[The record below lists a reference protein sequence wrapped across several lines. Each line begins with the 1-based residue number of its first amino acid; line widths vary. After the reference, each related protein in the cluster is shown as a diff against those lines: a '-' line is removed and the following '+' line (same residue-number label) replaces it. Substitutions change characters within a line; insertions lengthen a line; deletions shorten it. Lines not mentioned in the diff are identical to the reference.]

1 MFQYYDTILE
11 GDIIPVQHKGDL
23 LYYAYLSCSDSDGLM
38 VLWDAGSITHVEWY
52 IGARLID
59 RYPLKMPHV
68 AKTYSELSETRLF
81 QPLRFSYPIPM
92 VCLQYEKMYLKVI
105 GAPKASLRYTCHMV
119 YMNLTPEE
127 RMKIATE
134 PYSMHIEQHH
144 EVNPDQLY
152 IHAPIKYF
160 ITSDFQYTNVD
171 SIELLVNGQRTSGP
185 ILPEYFS
192 PYITPAELRSI
203 SYPTPQTIVEA
214 SSMSVDQGTEPLST
228 LWISKYNKLRNYDIV
243 TSASSNST
251 FAYAATRL
259 LGWISE
265 SGAFGRQTEYTVTA
279 SPNPEYAYKSTTSEG
294 WTSTPVFGNTAGL
307 SANTIVGSNVA
318 SKGNLLSATSYW
330 LADTTY
336 TADAV
341 GQYNVYTSTGTL
353 SNANVWNS
361 SNTFG
366 NRIPDG
372 EYSIIPS
379 DAWPVLDENATTF
392 WSNIQFG
399 QTLYTQSITGNN
411 ASSNLNLN
419 VVPAKLFDVD
429 SRAGWVSN
437 SAANVYGYGS
447 NAGVYAVTPLTSWPA
462 FDSNDTTSWTG
473 GNEFQAQLAT
483 IPNARMNAFS
493 NVSNAWLA
501 SDYNDATAWISN
513 TLVYGH
519 TLPSPF
525 LNRVTPT
532 GELYGRTANI
542 VTSLTATSNTGNVAN
557 ALAWTNTLSWTSN
570 LSFGQVTV
578 PQGTYTHTLAPTTSY
593 SNETIA
599 AVISLSTGYTGFSAY
614 RNSSVHFV
622 TNPIPGLYVTNVTG
636 AYNTTRISEATIA
649 TLVPDG
655 EATKSRSN
663 ITGSLVA
670 YTGAVNGV
678 MTSNI
683 FNKFPSGTFTQPTIE
698 LLRGTTYIWP
708 GVFNA
713 SNGVPVTPTP
723 ALTIQGPTGSGTGNV
738 AYTLSGITG
747 TWARGTTV
755 DSNVFTLST
764 SERSGYDTTSTSIGV
779 SVNQMQITSSRQ
791 IVTLGTLT
799 FPAGMVVGTP
809 TTSTV
814 DLLYKSGTIQASGFA
829 TNPTLTITSVNRDF
843 YTSAVATGPSYSF
856 TPISLNQGTA
866 GVSERVLFSRT
877 GRYYTSV
884 KLYKIKDGDAYY
896 TDRAYIDENP
906 PSNAI
911 KIGSNI
917 VIGFYGNPPDIS
929 SVINDGQLYQ
939 LNTQKLSMLG
949 SPSHSI
955 LYGYE
960 SLLINNFYYFTGA
973 DERYYYFYSD
983 KATQSTQMRSYRFE
997 KYTDTYSLGKLQF
1010 SQPPVEFSPSS
1021 YERIYI
1027 SFDKGILT
1035 ITRADNTRYT
1045 YKITENGN
1053 LFRISTMGPD
1063 LMMLKLSEQNYD
1075 KFIRNKIF
1083 RDSTG
1088 RRFSFGTR
1096 TSETTATCQITSGA
1110 TTITNQ
1116 VDIISNNILT
1126 LTISNSP
1133 SQSEY
1138 YLIKPDG
1145 TLIYDGFDGLESSI
1159 YGPLTSISQTFSP
1172 VILLPN
1178 DVSIFLN
1185 TTIRFQRIGDQLF
1198 VYMISI
1204 PSGYELRALRTTYF
1218 FNGTPDNEGELDGMA
1233 GFPIYDRPIRFMN
1246 TTTGYL
1252 VMDYTRHAYSKLR
1265 FQLRNP
1271 GIDAQGYNIYIMED
1285 AYYTDNL
1292 FTAPGYIPYSLIMSK
1307 PFGLTCVIMDQ
1318 SIPNLYMTRTTI
1330 RSVSL
1335 GNGVTTQSFRVFYM
1349 QQNGTF
1355 FESIVT
1361 AVPHEIQSH
1370 PSHIII
1376 TVPSLPKT
1384 ALNGG
1389 STMSVVWTC
1398 DSQNTN
1404 RNLIRFGRIDTTNG
1418 NIATIGTKFAYQTS
1432 YFDFFGSSGDVI
1444 SEYSNVTA
1452 TTMDNLPIQTES
1464 ILLKYGGVT
1473 ADIMKPLYD
1482 ISPVQITITNTS
1494 GTIFSYINPTLTIR
1508 AVSSPGQTD
1517 TLRITLNRGA
1527 SHIHR
1532 IIFNS
1537 TSTTLPVPI
1546 AIRLGGQNAQSITN
1560 DANRKTW
1567 TRTNNGYFTENQFE
1581 FDYRATITSDISF
1594 NLSSIVLLD
1603 ERDGVIGTLTPSQT
1617 SNTISPGFRT
1627 SIPNIGVTASL
1638 NTSAVTDR
1646 YRIQFDA
1653 SGTPTNVFN
1662 VTQNRNEN
1670 LQLHGRFANV
1680 NAAYTIFSNVAV
1692 SIVTPGATTSHSHND
1707 PPNSFRTV
1715 CSLESIGWI
1724 PSGQLACSYT
1734 LAPYQGATISL
1745 MFPRAVTVGRVDI
1758 NSSYSGF
1765 QIFNEASLVS
1775 FSRSGNAYT
1784 FTTPQSISALN
1795 IQPDA
1800 PTSIRLLTLSN
1811 IIVYDDIGCR
1821 ISPSIPGTTLTMY
1834 SGGVRLATPDGNVYT
1849 GYSFDASETRSL
1861 TNFRNKQVTF
1871 TTNVHANALTAG
1883 APISDIPITNVGGTV
1898 SARSVNS
1905 SSSGNIP
1912 TLSGT
1917 VREYAV
1923 SFTVSSW
1930 NGTTPVINSNTL
1942 VANVFEGGRNQANA
1956 FITLASSQ
1964 VYGGVMS
1971 SNLGS
1976 LYTVSARNSD
1986 SAAWVPAVIGT
1997 SYSRYSYTVT
2007 QSNVY
2012 QPSVYFKLIR
2022 PSGVELH
2029 KDQMLFTFITGTR
2042 FLIQDTI
2049 TGNYIGLSGSVTI
2062 ETAINP
2068 ITFEVFNDPSVYNN
2082 NDGGVA
2088 LKAVAGLNADNEFLR
2103 HRGFTVYSEG
2113 FQGGNFDFAWK
2124 FIPSGGPNE
2133 YTIYNW
2139 FGGGYYLDFDGTNTR
2154 ITTNSP
2160 PRVWR
2165 LVNTDLPVGIA
2176 PVGEYRLTPGVP
2188 PGLFTREGHTAP
2200 HSGTAT
2206 LTFPRPVTVT
2216 RILVSG
2222 TSVVFND
2229 TSYTNGEAILQTPV
2243 TSHTF
2248 TFSSFTN
2255 VTRILLF
2262 NARGLITPRLV
2273 GTERTPTGN
2282 YWMSNTL
2289 SSNVLVTP
2297 PVFGWTF
2304 PNANVTGYTIT
2315 SSQRLPYKLNV
2326 SSGATVL
2333 DRWVNVNAQSYTTLF
2348 PAPRQLTSL
2357 GCNVLELVD
2366 TSTIDCS
2373 LQLIVYS
2380 CTFTSTSTISSNIYG
2395 PPVFCTVSGPSVPT
2409 GSRTVISNLQLG
2421 TDITTFDFGANVV
2434 NIRDITYSTLTT
2446 LTTTPGLLRIL
2457 GPSVS
2462 VVGRLDSE
2470 PGVTY
2475 RGQISHPDITGSWNG
2490 IQLGQQFSSLS
2501 LTNTSPLQ
2509 LGGQTDLYPFS
2520 QVGIQL
2526 GGTLG
2531 YTVISSL
2538 TYMVDGHL
2546 YAYRLQNVGTSAIVN
2561 AVPGAT
2567 FVSEVVNGVTYDRI
2581 TITFPDSISQI
2592 QIYGIT
2598 VTATP
2603 PKPNW
2608 NIWCR
2613 PPQSGQAFGIVT
2625 DEGGT
2630 PLPSSVTIVTLP
2642 TQPPFSNIFGVRM
2655 SRSTPCHFSN
2665 IILYN
2670 NLGAAV
2676 NTNDVRG
2683 RGLESFSFTPQS
2695 PVQFKSYS
2703 FVSDPPITSWT
2714 LKHGLAT
2721 IDSVLVN
2728 SNVNVYRE
2736 LPTSVITSGAITLE
2750 ISNAVGR
2757 AQISDF
2763 KLYSEA
2769 YQMVT
2774 SNATAQVMY
2783 GSALAGRYAIYT
2795 SSSPTYENTLMAY
2808 NSGFYTRVNG
2818 ALVEGPWIQIEM
2830 PIRIV
2835 VSKCFFY
2842 GNHRLYTL
2850 LQSSDGGAS
2859 WTTVCTGDAD
2869 VYREIPPLPPAQFF
2883 RFVCSSIYGTQWN
2896 VDIALCNSLGERLNA
2911 RHASGYIRYP
2921 NYFGGLSRS
2930 SPQTISYTV
2939 PSPLSNIY
2947 FRDTNVSNVIIG
2959 GRRTTMTVVSDGF
2972 RQFTPSTPITAGTTT
2987 NIVIDGID
2995 NGTTATWTDI
3005 ELLDATHRPMIHRGN
3020 VMVSTVPQGYYE
3032 FSGNRITFPVAV
3044 TPAYSNISGTL
3055 SGTGSQQYTLQ
3066 PNEVLYDADF
3076 KRLTPVTRSN
3086 GFVRDIVYSGS
3097 NAVTQRQFIYFDA
3110 GSSRGANSY
3119 TFTCDPPPIRWT
3131 LECDGVAV
3139 HSQTTPN
3146 WSTNTTYTSLIQN
3159 GCTGRTFILLI
3170 DSIQSTTSNSLRISS
3185 FGVYNDQALLLTP
3198 QFTSNTVTAP
3208 RFYTSTQAK
3217 GYFEVEPESQTNFV
3231 FNGAPSSHSGD
3242 IIIRLPCFVRIDR
3255 CTLAS
3260 GLATFSVST
3269 DGSSSSWVEPSRAIM
3284 ALYIRIQK
3292 TSPSMQGLSIFI
3304 NSTQCII

>member
-38 VLWDAGSITHVEWY
+38 VPWDAGSITHVEWY

-119 YMNLTPEE
+119 YMNLTPDE

-160 ITSDFQYTNVD
+160 ITSEFQYTNVD
-171 SIELLVNGQRTSGP
+171 SIELVVNGQRTSGP

-203 SYPTPQTIVEA
+203 SYPTPQTIVKA
-214 SSMSVDQGTEPLST
+214 SNVSIDQGTTPPST

-251 FAYAATRL
+251 FAYAATTT
-259 LGWISE
+259 LGWISDP
-265 SGAFGRQTEYTVTA
+265 GKFGEETVYTVTA

-366 NRIPDG
+366 NRIPDDG
-372 EYSIIPS
+372 EYSIVPS

-419 VVPAKLFDVD
+419 VVPAKLFDFD
-429 SRAGWVSN
+429 SLAGWVSN

-501 SDYNDATAWISN
+501 SDYNDATAWVSN

-519 TLPSPF
+519 ALPSPF

-599 AVISLSTGYTGFSAY
+599 AVISLSAGYTGFSAY
-614 RNSSVHFV
+614 TNSSVYFV

-698 LLRGTTYIWP
+698 LLSGTTYRWD

-738 AYTLSGITG
+738 AYTLSGING
-747 TWARGTTV
+747 TWAQGTTV

-764 SERSGYDTTSTSIGV
+764 SERSGYDTTSASIAV
-779 SVNQMQITSSRQ
+779 SVNQLQITSPRQ

-799 FPAGMVVGTP
+799 FPAGMVDGTTSFGTGASVNVVTTRTITSSPSAGFTPSISLNDDHGDGVFLTLSGTTISYRTDFNIQKTDVSIYSKVGQFTDRIAYYTSDTTTVMFYPAFAYNGETISNPIIIHGYVVGLYSGSGTSSLPSSSWYDFPTFKMLSTRPDGRMVGCLYPIVLKSNPFILLYTVAQVGKRIEVQFTYRSPGLGQSYVLGIISTFDGIPSGHSFSCYKTVRDLSGQVISQNESISLSSTTTEIMNTGSGMYAKLTFIYVGDYDVYNVTDVHIIASHKVAYIYTDEMYAVPGFIPYSFTKTDAYPLVSVIRDRSTANLYAEQTIISSVNLMRGSTQLSVSGTYNVTYYRFPNPNNDIGAIKVESGYRTLDTRTDIQTHPTNIIVSLKRFDSSSYNKYVTIDDISRINTP
-809 TTSTV
+809 ATNPPRYVVWSSSFSPVDTTFNSININLEYALFRIRIAIMRNGVIFPFPEWKANYTHLYIALRNPTLISPLIRLYPPDEYDDIAYAYGSFVHPVDGRDLQVTSEIWQDNRIINFSDVDFITFVNYSTPSPLSLRVNYTTTSTQSSNTRKRIHFGYV
-814 DLLYKSGTIQASGFA
+814 EPNPSDPRSITVPRGF
-829 TNPTLTITSVNRDF
+829 
-843 YTSAVATGPSYSF
+843 
-856 TPISLNQGTA
+856 
-866 GVSERVLFSRT
+866 RT
-877 GRYYTSV
+877 GEFTFGICLTQNMNDDDPYAGYRSRYWHYN
-884 KLYKIKDGDAYY
+884 Y
-896 TDRAYIDENP
+896 R
-906 PSNAI
+906 
-911 KIGSNI
+911 
-917 VIGFYGNPPDIS
+917 F
-929 SVINDGQLYQ
+929 
-939 LNTQKLSMLG
+939 NTT
-949 SPSHSI
+949 
-955 LYGYE
+955 
-960 SLLINNFYYFTGA
+960 INNGVVY
-973 DERYYYFYSD
+973 
-983 KATQSTQMRSYRFE
+983 
-997 KYTDTYSLGKLQF
+997 
-1010 SQPPVEFSPSS
+1010 PPVQTEF
-1021 YERIYI
+1021 
-1027 SFDKGILT
+1027 
-1035 ITRADNTRYT
+1035 
-1045 YKITENGN
+1045 
-1053 LFRISTMGPD
+1053 
-1063 LMMLKLSEQNYD
+1063 
-1075 KFIRNKIF
+1075 
-1083 RDSTG
+1083 
-1088 RRFSFGTR
+1088 
-1096 TSETTATCQITSGA
+1096 
-1110 TTITNQ
+1110 
-1116 VDIISNNILT
+1116 
-1126 LTISNSP
+1126 
-1133 SQSEY
+1133 
-1138 YLIKPDG
+1138 
-1145 TLIYDGFDGLESSI
+1145 
-1159 YGPLTSISQTFSP
+1159 
-1172 VILLPN
+1172 ILLPRVWADY
-1178 DVSIFLN
+1178 DVPNS
-1185 TTIRFQRIGDQLF
+1185 
-1198 VYMISI
+1198 VY
-1204 PSGYELRALRTTYF
+1204 
-1218 FNGTPDNEGELDGMA
+1218 FNP
-1233 GFPIYDRPIRFMN
+1233 
-1246 TTTGYL
+1246 
-1252 VMDYTRHAYSKLR
+1252 
-1265 FQLRNP
+1265 
-1271 GIDAQGYNIYIMED
+1271 YNI
-1285 AYYTDNL
+1285 
-1292 FTAPGYIPYSLIMSK
+1292 S
-1307 PFGLTCVIMDQ
+1307 
-1318 SIPNLYMTRTTI
+1318 
-1330 RSVSL
+1330 
-1335 GNGVTTQSFRVFYM
+1335 
-1349 QQNGTF
+1349 
-1355 FESIVT
+1355 
-1361 AVPHEIQSH
+1361 
-1370 PSHIII
+1370 
-1376 TVPSLPKT
+1376 
-1384 ALNGG
+1384 
-1389 STMSVVWTC
+1389 
-1398 DSQNTN
+1398 
-1404 RNLIRFGRIDTTNG
+1404 RI
-1418 NIATIGTKFAYQTS
+1418 
-1432 YFDFFGSSGDVI
+1432 
-1444 SEYSNVTA
+1444 
-1452 TTMDNLPIQTES
+1452 
-1464 ILLKYGGVT
+1464 
-1473 ADIMKPLYD
+1473 YD
-1482 ISPVQITITNTS
+1482 ISRVTLRITNA
-1494 GTIFSYINPTLTIR
+1494 GTYNPTSRELRIETLG
-1508 AVSSPGQTD
+1508 AASTAT

-1537 TSTTLPVPI
+1537 TSTTLPAPI
-1546 AIRLGGQNAQSITN
+1546 AIRLGGQNAQNNIITN

-1603 ERDGVIGTLTPSQT
+1603 ERDGVIGTLTSPGAPGI
-1617 SNTISPGFRT
+1617 TISPGFRT

-1638 NTSAVTDR
+1638 NTSAVSDR

-1680 NAAYTIFSNVAV
+1680 NAAYTIFSNVTV
-1692 SIVTPGATTSHSHND
+1692 STVSPGTTTSHSHTD

-1715 CSLESIGWI
+1715 CSLSAVGWV

-1734 LAPYQGATISL
+1734 LAPYQGSTISL
-1745 MFPRAVTVGRVDI
+1745 TFPRAVTVGKVDI

-1821 ISPSIPGTTLTMY
+1821 ISPSIPGTTLTMF
-1834 SGGVRLATPDGNVYT
+1834 SGGVRLATTDGNVYT

-1861 TNFRNKQVTF
+1861 TNFRNKPVTF
-1871 TTNVHANALTAG
+1871 TTNVHANVASVGALLSIT
-1883 APISDIPITNVGGTV
+1883 PTPTSISPSTV
-1898 SARSVNS
+1898 PNLSSAAIKNEFQ
-1905 SSSGNIP
+1905 
-1912 TLSGT
+1912 L
-1917 VREYAV
+1917 

-1986 SAAWVPAVIGT
+1986 SAAWVPAVIDT

-2029 KDQMLFTFITGTR
+2029 KDQMFITGTR

-2049 TGNYIGLSGSVTI
+2049 TGNYIGLSGSTTI
-2062 ETAINP
+2062 ETSVTNA
-2068 ITFEVFNDPSVYNN
+2068 ITFEAFNDPSVYKNN
-2082 NDGGVA
+2082 EGGIA
-2088 LKAVAGLNADNEFLR
+2088 LKAVAGTNFNNGFLR
-2103 HRGFTVYSEG
+2103 HAGFTVYSDG
-2113 FQGGNFDFAWK
+2113 FQGGNFDFAWR

-2139 FGGGYYLDFDGTNTR
+2139 FGGGYYLDFNGTNTR

-2165 LVNTDLPVGIA
+2165 LVNTDLPVGIAPVGIA

-2282 YWMSNTL
+2282 YWVSNTL

-2333 DRWVNVNAQSYTTLF
+2333 DRWVNLNAQSYTTIF

-2409 GSRTVISNLQLG
+2409 GSRTVISNLQSG

-2592 QIYGIT
+2592 QVYGIT
-2598 VTATP
+2598 VTATT

-2613 PPQSGQAFGIVT
+2613 PSPPFGIVT
-2625 DEGGT
+2625 TEGGT
-2630 PLPSSVTIVTLP
+2630 PLPTSVTIVTLP

-2703 FVSDPPITSWT
+2703 FISDPPITSWT

-2721 IDSVLVN
+2721 IDSVLLN

-2774 SNATAQVMY
+2774 SNATASVMY

-2972 RQFTPSTPITAGTTT
+2972 RQFTPSTPITAGTMT

-3005 ELLDATHRPMIHRGN
+3005 ELLDATHRPMVHRGN

-3159 GCTGRTFILLI
+3159 GCTGRMFTLSI
-3170 DSIQSTTSNSLRISS
+3170 DAIQSTTSNSLRISS